1 MINRQK
7 KQYFGEVQMNS
18 LNLKIQNVKNIKNC
32 NFEVP
37 LSGGIY
43 ALVGEN
49 GCGKSTILAVLSRV
63 ITWYKFSNILK
74 PLDYSE
80 NSVIEFTTE
89 NVHEVWEN
97 YKGKWNFTTSQPENK
112 FLRVKGMYEGSLFY
126 GTRFNDPSLLDQ
138 LLREKKISDELIVD
152 ADEYVKQNLSYILHG
167 DYLHYKNLK
176 KLNMGIKQASKKFGL
191 KNQPHF
197 LELPNGRIS
206 QYRMSSGEC
215 LLISLLYFIYNSFIK
230 NVNGLPNQI
239 LMLIDEIEVALHPKA
254 VDRFLDLLENL
265 SKEHKGLTV
274 ILTTHSPEVIRRI
287 NHKNLYQIDN
297 INGDVQ
303 IIYGVYANYVIHDI
317 YKFVGSDFLILVE
330 DDLAKDLVE
339 GVLQKN
345 KLNLGKTVNVMPVGG
360 FDTVLKMQEELI
372 KSKLVGDKTKLFSIL
387 DGDIKD
393 QVRETKL
400 PHLFLPIPS
409 VEKFLHEQIIT
420 KKNMDFIR
428 RLNDRYFRIG
438 SVGEIVADYNKKYKT
453 ADDKNGKKLYNFL
466 LQEMNPKISE
476 DKFISYL
483 SEDIMDIVDLTGFV
497 HKLKGMLQ

>member
-1 MINRQK
+1 MK
-7 KQYFGEVQMNS
+7 S
-18 LNLKIQNVKNIKNC
+18 LDLKIKNIKNIKEC
-32 NFEVP
+32 DFEVP
-37 LSGGIY
+37 LNGGIY

-63 ITWYKFSNILK
+63 ITGYSFSNILK

-80 NSVIEFTTE
+80 NSIIEFTTE

-97 YKGKWNFTTSQPENK
+97 YDGKWNYTTSHSDNK
-112 FLRVKGMYEGSLFY
+112 NLRVKGMYEGSLFY

-152 ADEYVKQNLSYILHG
+152 ADEYVKENLSYILHG

-197 LELPNGRIS
+197 LELENGRIS

-230 NVNGLPNQI
+230 RVDELPDQI

-254 VDRFLDLLENL
+254 VDRFLDLLEKL
-265 SKEHKGLTV
+265 SKNHKGLAV
-274 ILTTHSPEVIRRI
+274 ILTTHSPEVIKRI

-297 INGDVQ
+297 INGNVA
-303 IIYGVYANYVIHDI
+303 ITYGVYANSVIHDI
-317 YKFVGSDFLILVE
+317 YKYVGADFLILVE
-330 DDLAKDLVE
+330 DDLAKNLVE

-345 KLNLGKTVNVMPVGG
+345 NLISGKSIYVMPVGG
-360 FDTVLKMQEELI
+360 FDTVLKNQEELI
-372 KSKLVGDKTKLFSIL
+372 RSKLIGDRTKLFSIL
-387 DGDIKD
+387 DGDIKE
-393 QVRETKL
+393 QVKNTRL
-400 PHLFLPIPS
+400 LHMFLPIPS
-409 VEKFLHEQIIT
+409 VEKFLYEQIIT
-420 KKNMDFIR
+420 KKNKDFIR

-438 SVGEIVADYNKKYKT
+438 SVDEIVADYNKKYKNVS
-453 ADDKNGKKLYNFL
+453 DKNRKKFYNFL
-466 LQEMNPKISE
+466 LEQMNPKISE
-476 DKFISYL
+476 DNFISYL
-483 SEDIMDIVDLTGFV
+483 SEDIIDIINMENFINQLRD
-497 HKLKGMLQ
+497 MLN